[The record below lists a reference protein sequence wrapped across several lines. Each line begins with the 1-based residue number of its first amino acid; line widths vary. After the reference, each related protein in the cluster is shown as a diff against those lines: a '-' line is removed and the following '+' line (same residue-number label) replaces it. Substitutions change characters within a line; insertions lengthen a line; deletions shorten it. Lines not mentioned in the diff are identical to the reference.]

1 MTQIRKRYVRTALR
15 KTATTLAAALC
26 TVAGAQHCRT
36 HDIPELSHCES
47 SGKII
52 TTSYSIGIG
61 TTEILDT
68 YLSQEHF
75 SGTGITFLATSDRIR
90 PGRKWSTTVQH
101 QANLSATHDRADNF
115 DELEGSYNFFW
126 GRMRNWYLCDS
137 HLRLQAGATGNT
149 GIGFIYNISGG
160 NNPAQ
165 ARFHIDVRP
174 AASAAY
180 RFDIGRCRIT
190 AGYSFDMALA
200 GLMFSPNYGQS
211 YYEIF
216 SRGDYDRNIVPTT
229 AVSMP
234 YFRQQLTV
242 DINVGRKLSLRAGYL
257 GDYQQSHVNSLK
269 QHIYSHRFMIG
280 FIKRFRITGYR
291 P

>member
-1 MTQIRKRYVRTALR
+1 MTQTHNIHVRTALR
-15 KTATTLAAALC
+15 TMATVVAAALC
-26 TVAGAQHCRT
+26 IGAAAQHCHT
-36 HDIPELSHCES
+36 HDIPELSSCES

-61 TTEILDT
+61 PTKILDT

-75 SGTGITFLATSDRIR
+75 SGTGATFLVTSDRAR
-90 PGRKWSTTVQH
+90 PERKWSTTIQH
-101 QANLSATHDRADNF
+101 QANLSTTHDRTDNF
-115 DELEGSYNFFW
+115 DDLEGSYNFFW
-126 GRMRNWYLCDS
+126 GRMRNWYMCGRC
-137 HLRLQAGATGNT
+137 LRLQAGATGNA
-149 GIGFIYNISGG
+149 GIGVIYNISGG

-174 AASAAY
+174 AVAAAY
-180 RFDIGRCRIT
+180 RFNIGRCRIT

-229 AVSMP
+229 TASMP
-234 YFRQQLTV
+234 YFRQQMTV
-242 DINVGRKLSLRAGYL
+242 DVNVSRRLSLRAGYL
-257 GDYQQSHVNSLK
+257 GDYQQSHVNSIK

-280 FIKRFRITGYR
+280 FIKRFKITSYR